1 MRPSRRTLVSTL
13 IAGCVGVAA
22 ATGHA
27 QTLQTFPVKPIR
39 LVVPFPVGSPSD
51 ALART
56 IGPKM
61 SERWGQP
68 VVMDNRPGANG
79 VTGTAIA
86 AKATPD
92 GHTLLITSASF
103 VTSAVM
109 HAKLPYDPRKD
120 FTGVMQ
126 LAPSAGVLVVSPF
139 LDVKSLK
146 EFIALAKARPGG
158 IYFGSGGIGM
168 GTYINAERFR
178 FAAAINAA
186 HVPFADT
193 QQSLIETATG
203 RVQYCFAAVMGA
215 LPFLKERK
223 LIALGVN
230 TPHPLLRDVPTISD
244 MLPTFEDA
252 GSYMLLAPA
261 ATPRLIVE
269 QIANEVTRILN
280 LPDVKQSLLA
290 EGLVPATE
298 PPGEYNETLRSQLD
312 SLAKFVRT
320 AGIKVE

>member
-1 MRPSRRTLVSTL
+1 MRRAILTST
-13 IAGCVGVAA
+13 IVAGCVCVAA
-22 ATGHA
+22 AADNA
-27 QTLQTFPVKPIR
+27 QTLRTFPVKPIR
-39 LVVPFPVGSPSD
+39 VMVPFAVGSPSD

-68 VVMDNRPGANG
+68 VVLDNRPGANG

-103 VTSAVM
+103 VASAVM

-126 LAPSAGVLVVSPF
+126 LAPSAGVLVVSPS
-139 LDVKSLK
+139 LGVKSLK
-146 EFIALAKARPGG
+146 EFIAFAKARRGG

-178 FAAAINAA
+178 FAAGISAA
-186 HVPFADT
+186 HVPFPDT
-193 QQSLIETATG
+193 QQSMVETATG
-203 RVQYCFAAVMGA
+203 RVHYCFTAVRNA
-215 LPFLKERK
+215 LPFLKQGK
-223 LIALGVN
+223 LLALGVN
-230 TPHPLLRDVPTISD
+230 TAHPLLRDVPTIFD
-244 MLPTFEDA
+244 TLPSFEDA

-261 ATPRLIVE
+261 ATPRPIVK
-269 QIANEVTRILN
+269 QIANEVTRILS
-280 LPDVKQSLLA
+280 LADVKQRMLA
-290 EGLVPATE
+290 EGLVPATK
-298 PPGEYNETLRSQLD
+298 PPGEYNEILQSQLE
-312 SLAKFVRT
+312 SLGRFVRA
-320 AGIKVE
+320 AGIKIE